1 MAHTH
6 EQVAAAF
13 ANGKKVKY
21 GSRMY
26 NEIIHRPIMSPAG
39 DGSVLFTVVGAGFSY
54 RTKICQ
60 IVVNHHTQKSELW
73 ITPLTYSMSTNRHED
88 KYRQA
93 FIRQYIDNHK
103 VDYNTARDQIFTTP
117 AVDDGSSR
125 CNHEHAAKVYNTI
138 LTDRLKDV
146 DKPRLRS
153 ATRMGVLEAVRSSL
167 DRITRRMIQDVP
179 ENAID
184 VPTYKELL
192 AMSAFVDNTIA
203 LHRHDEPESIDD
215 VRVAVRGFLALNR
228 D

>member
-13 ANGKKVKY
+13 ANGKKVKH
-21 GSRMY
+21 GSRMFNTINDRPLY
-26 NEIIHRPIMSPAG
+26 WPSGDHRP
-39 DGSVLFTVVGAGFSY
+39 FTVVGEGYSY

-60 IVVNHHTQKSELW
+60 TVVNHHTQKSELW
-73 ITPLTYSMSTNRHED
+73 LTPLTYSQTTNRHED

-93 FIRQYIDNHK
+93 FIKHFMDNHK
-103 VDYNTARDQIFTTP
+103 VDYPTASLQVFTTP
-117 AVDDGSSR
+117 AVDDGTTR
-125 CNHEHAAKVYNTI
+125 CHPDHPTRVLDKI
-138 LTDRLKDV
+138 MKDRLAEV

-153 ATRMGVLEAVRSSL
+153 ATRMGTLASIRASL
-167 DRITRRMIQDVP
+167 DKITRRMIQDVP

-203 LHRHDEPESIDD
+203 LYRHDAPESIDD
-215 VRVAVRGFLALNR
+215 VRTAVRGFLALSR